1 MNFITFAEKLG
12 INRDDAIKIY
22 RLFNG
27 GYFESLYYSKPPMLN
42 KLRDWPKKYLTKR
55 LILVKTP
62 SLNQAFEALVWLDVI
77 AIYGSSAKLTNNP
90 MKYDILNKNIEEV
103 YDKIREYSLNNQIS
117 DYPTFSNLDLYKA
130 DVSPFINDLV
140 SKRMEEIRVSDIEII
155 SDIAYDSKLM
165 EEIKAKYPWA
175 KNVKRENSIRAF
187 QLSDKVSEF
196 MDYILPYIYYLASSK
211 TFYFDQILINNTLS
225 YTIQTVEREGENAV
239 RQGIINNDYQRKVKE
254 IYDLIV
260 RTLNYF

>member
-1 MNFITFAEKLG
+1 M
-12 INRDDAIKIY
+12 
-22 RLFNG
+22 
-27 GYFESLYYSKPPMLN
+27 
-42 KLRDWPKKYLTKR
+42 
-55 LILVKTP
+55 
-62 SLNQAFEALVWLDVI
+62 
-77 AIYGSSAKLTNNP
+77 
-90 MKYDILNKNIEEV
+90 
-103 YDKIREYSLNNQIS
+103 
-117 DYPTFSNLDLYKA
+117 DLYRA

-140 SKRMEEIRVSDIEII
+140 SKRMEEIKVSDIEII

-225 YTIQTVEREGENAV
+225 YTIQTVEREGESAV